1 LELLDDYEKE
11 ISRLEKETR
20 ELKKLREAIEDERY
34 FKVSND
40 EYLKLLDD
48 YEKEDNDDELRENK
62 FDDNEKDVSDD
73 IGQFNYSELYTDD
86 NEYGEE
92 GDDLN
97 YIDNLDYNY
106 EGVEDELRENKFD
119 DNEKEVSDDI
129 NQFNYSELYT
139 DDNEVSDNINQ
150 FNYSELYT
158 DDNEYG
164 EEDDDLNYI
173 DTLQYNHEG
182 AEDKLSEI
190 KEDELSEIEFDENG
204 QVNYSNLNWTGPDL
218 NYLDTIQVI
227 DEGAENDPFQ

>member
-34 FKVSND
+34 FKVYNN

-48 YEKEDNDDELRENK
+48 YEKEDNDYELRENK

-86 NEYGEE
+86 NKYGEE

-119 DNEKEVSDDI
+119 DNEKEVSDD
-129 NQFNYSELYT
+129 
-139 DDNEVSDNINQ
+139 INQ